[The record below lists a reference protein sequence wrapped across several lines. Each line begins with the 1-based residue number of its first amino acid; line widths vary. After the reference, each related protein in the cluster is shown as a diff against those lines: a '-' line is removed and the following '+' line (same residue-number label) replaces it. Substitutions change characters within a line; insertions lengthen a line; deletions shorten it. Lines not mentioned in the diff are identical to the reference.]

1 MRRLLPLLLLLHTPS
16 AGAEE
21 WRTCPQCPP
30 MVRIPAGQS
39 VMGDD
44 RAKFAN
50 EKPAVP
56 VTIARPFA
64 LSVTEITF
72 DEWQACVDANSC
84 KGGQDDHTWG
94 KGKRPVINMTW
105 DDARAYAAWVGR
117 KSGLAC
123 RLPTEAEWEYAAR
136 SGAATGYWWGEDAG
150 RGRLNCRDCLGKEPP
165 YGSQPVRSFP
175 PSPWGLYEMHGNVW
189 EWTSDCWTPDHTK
202 PAGTDPACRDKV
214 VKGGSWYYF
223 SAMSRASAR
232 AKNDAAVWSYNIGVR
247 VLCELP
253 DEGSHTDANR
263 PRYSKPATNNQQ

>member
-1 MRRLLPLLLLLHTPS
+1 MRRFALALLLLTTAPS

-21 WRTCPQCPP
+21 WRPCPQCPP

-56 VTIARPFA
+56 VTISRPFA
-64 LSVTEITF
+64 LSATEITF
-72 DEWQACVDANSC
+72 DEWQACVDAKAC

-105 DDARAYAAWVGR
+105 DDARAYAAWVGSS
-117 KSGLAC
+117 SGLVC

-136 SGAATGYWWGEDAG
+136 SGASTGYWWGEDAG
-150 RGRLNCRDCLGKEPP
+150 QGRLNCRDCLGKEPP
-165 YGSQPVRSFP
+165 YGSKPVRTFP

-202 PAGTDPACRDKV
+202 PAGTDPSCRDKV

-232 AKNDAAVWSYNIGVR
+232 SKNDAAVWSYNIGVR

-253 DEGSHTDANR
+253 ENFKR
-263 PRYSKPATNNQQ
+263 PGN